1 MNTDKGFTHG
11 GKFHADDVFSTAL
24 LKILFPNINVERG
37 FVVPE
42 NFDGIIYDIGFGEF
56 DHHQENSP
64 VRESGTPYA
73 SFGLLWRKFGCDIL
87 GDEAGF
93 FDEKFIEPIDLDD
106 NTGCGNDISD
116 IITSFNPPWDSE
128 KTSDECFFEAVQFA
142 KTILEKKFEYTKSLM
157 RGKSIVVDCY
167 KNSSDKIA
175 ILPRYIPWKQA
186 LVDTDAEFVV
196 FPSDRGGF
204 NAQVI
209 PKSKKDKEPRI
220 NFPKEWAG
228 KTKDVLFDITSIET
242 LKFCHNS
249 RFMISADTM
258 EDIILACKMAKEIDK
273 GIE

>member
-228 KTKDVLFDITSIET
+228 QTKDELFDITSIET

>member
-258 EDIILACKMAKEIDK
+258 EDIILACKRAKEIDK

>member
-1 MNTDKGFTHG
+1 MNSDKGFAHG

-258 EDIILACKMAKEIDK
+258 EDIILACKRAKEIDK

>member
-1 MNTDKGFTHG
+1 M
-11 GKFHADDVFSTAL
+11 
-24 LKILFPNINVERG
+24 
-37 FVVPE
+37 
-42 NFDGIIYDIGFGEF
+42 
-56 DHHQENSP
+56 
-64 VRESGTPYA
+64 
-73 SFGLLWRKFGCDIL
+73 

-157 RGKSIVVDCY
+157 RGNSIVVDCY
-167 KNSSDKIA
+167 KNSNDKIA

-258 EDIILACKMAKEIDK
+258 EDIILACKRAKEIDK

>member
-157 RGKSIVVDCY
+157 RGNSIVVDCY
-167 KNSSDKIA
+167 KNSNDKIA

-258 EDIILACKMAKEIDK
+258 EDIILACKRAKEIDK